1 MNDSEYFERFPN
13 KETLE
18 IILERTM
25 ENKGA
30 KIALK
35 KTFAGMYEKSGT
47 VLSDE
52 EQDEAVENYLG
63 FVKCVNLM
71 HYEIQ
76 EQKKNGTFVKH
87 QKTKSRNKT
96 KYKPYRIDDKEM

>member
-18 IILERTM
+18 IILERMM
-25 ENKGA
+25 ENKGV

-52 EQDEAVENYLG
+52 EQDAAVENYIV

-71 HYEIQ
+71 HYENQ
-76 EQKKNGTFVKH
+76 EQKRNDTFCEASKI
-87 QKTKSRNKT
+87 QIKKQN
-96 KYKPYRIDDKEM
+96 

>member
-18 IILERTM
+18 IILERMM
-25 ENKGA
+25 ENKGV

-35 KTFAGMYEKSGT
+35 KTFADMYEKSGT

-52 EQDEAVENYLG
+52 EQDAAVENYLG

-71 HYEIQ
+71 HYENQ
-76 EQKKNGTFVKH
+76 EQKRNDTFCEASKI
-87 QKTKSRNKT
+87 QIKKQN
-96 KYKPYRIDDKEM
+96 